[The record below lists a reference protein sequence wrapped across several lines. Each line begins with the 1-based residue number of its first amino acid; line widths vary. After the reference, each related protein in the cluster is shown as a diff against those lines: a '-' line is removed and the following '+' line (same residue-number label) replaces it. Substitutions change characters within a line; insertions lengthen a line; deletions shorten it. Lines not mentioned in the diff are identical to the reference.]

1 MVLGSGRIDHPE
13 SLCFLRKN
21 QFNFTINMFIE
32 LSKSE
37 ANWDIAVFVKQKVI
51 TVDELDGFREDLIDA
66 VKLICKR
73 QIPRELYISEGKPT
87 LHGKTAHESVLSIG
101 CGAGPDIMALE
112 RFLNNPASVSML
124 SGDRKPQIC
133 F

>member
-1 MVLGSGRIDHPE
+1 MVLGSGGIDHPE

-87 LHGKTAHESVLSIG
+87 LHGKTAHLSRHT
-101 CGAGPDIMALE
+101 AHSFRFSLIMRLA
-112 RFLNNPASVSML
+112 
-124 SGDRKPQIC
+124 RKRQIPRLG
-133 F
+133 